1 MVKTDFF
8 QAPYTTTTD
17 PVIVLKPR
25 ANSEVVT
32 KDQEVS
38 IIQLI

>member
-1 MVKTDFF
+1 MVKTEIF

-17 PVIVLKPR
+17 PIIVLRPR
-25 ANSEVVT
+25 ANSKVVT
-32 KDQEVS
+32 EGQEVS